1 MMFTEAVCKAKSK
14 TFVQVVPDSRQMK
27 TFPSYPALAR
37 MLPYLGCAQE
47 THHTAPSCLE
57 EAC

>member
-37 MLPYLGCAQE
+37 ILPYLGCAQE
-47 THHTAPSCLE
+47 THHTAPSCL
-57 EAC
+57 